1 MIGSFV
7 KFSSAEWQT
16 GQSLTGSVCEKDAN
30 LIFNYGSEFGRL
42 GEPCVMH
49 SRCQVSTNFREWR
62 LRFRW
67 TSASMRS
74 RVDQCSLLFSRSEN
88 CVSLTIQHFQFVKRA
103 TYSSKQRHRAN
114 MFMRP
119 TFGED
124 CRRFHLTCF
133 SDRFACCRL
142 SISSHTVAVPGVGF
156 LCFVY

>member
-1 MIGSFV
+1 MLNGRR
-7 KFSSAEWQT
+7 
-16 GQSLTGSVCEKDAN
+16 GNHLLDGEKDAK

-67 TSASMRS
+67 TSASTRS
-74 RVDQCSLLFSRSEN
+74 RVDQCSLHFSPSEN

-124 CRRFHLTCF
+124 SRRFHLTCF

-142 SISSHTVAVPGVGF
+142 SISSHTEFARIF
-156 LCFVY
+156 SCCLSSKAITLDT